1 MLKIQSFLEMHIVT
15 TNERTSSLSQVPG
28 IKQRTSDRF
37 KSTLNLLINTSR
49 ADPEWKIYH
58 QTN

>member
-1 MLKIQSFLEMHIVT
+1 MHIVT

-28 IKQRTSDRF
+28 IKQRKSDRF